1 MDLLG
6 QSALLVG
13 VVSLGLG
20 SSVLARNIRNKLF
33 LAYAFVCFGVS
44 LWALSFFLERLIG
57 YGLFYRWHL
66 IMNVWLAPLGLS
78 FIRVLS
84 RSQDL
89 FSRRLFDLSLF
100 GAIGLTAAIILDLDA
115 HPGVANLII
124 FAPTLIFL
132 QTFQLIWFDRKFK
145 GNLKRIP
152 RLVGL
157 GTSLGRRTLI
167 YLGSW
172 IVLATSVM
180 DHVKFLGTVIPSIG
194 NIALTFYLF
203 FLSQAITQQRFLN
216 FGALLT
222 RFLIVLIMALILTGV
237 YSLLFAYIEGNT
249 PIFFLNSFI
258 LSFALLMMLDP
269 LQAFVRFLASRF
281 VTQEHRKLEQTL
293 RDAQRRLMGIVERDA
308 LVKEVFL
315 FLNQVLRPS
324 RTAFFMLDS
333 AGTRYQRVR
342 WVENYP
348 ESARETKF
356 EVPRELLRNHPL
368 LTQAEAMRKKGEFPI
383 LLEQI
388 LENEV
393 DRAASRTQRERYRG
407 LIESMHALGCNLL
420 IPLSDDQQVLAFLAL
435 EVEAPPEGWGSNW
448 GFLRIIQPYFSS
460 VAETLQNLDVYAR
473 QREKE
478 RLATLGVMAAGLAHE
493 IRNPLG
499 AIKGAAQFLDP
510 TADRPESRFLRIIVE
525 EVDRLNRVVSEFL
538 DYSKPASQ
546 EMQSVNLGKLLER
559 TLELI
564 RTNAPENVTI
574 TFTQPESAI
583 MIRAAADQMQQVF
596 LNLVQNSLN
605 ALRESKAGRIEV
617 TLTELSPRKQV
628 RVTVQD
634 NGPGIRR
641 ENLDKLFIPFFT
653 TSPSGTGLGLSICQ
667 KIVEAHTGR
676 IEVAT
681 EEGRYASF
689 NVILPRLETTL
700 EAGVRTRE
708 A

>member
-20 SSVLARNIRNKLF
+20 SSVLTRNIRNKLF

-44 LWALSFFLERLIG
+44 LWALSFFLERLVG
-57 YGLFYRWHL
+57 YGFFYRAHL

-100 GAIGLTAAIILDLDA
+100 GAIGLTAAVILDLDSQ
-115 HPGVANLII
+115 PWVSNLVI
-124 FAPTLIFL
+124 FAPSVIFL
-132 QTFQLIWFDRKFK
+132 QTFQLIWFDQKFK

-157 GTSLGRRTLI
+157 GSGLGRRTLI
-167 YLGSW
+167 YFGSW

-258 LSFALLMMLDP
+258 LSFLLLMMLDP

-281 VTQEHRKLEQTL
+281 VTQENRKLEQTL
-293 RDAQRRLMGIVERDA
+293 RDAQRRLIGVVDRDA

-315 FLNQVLRPS
+315 FLDQVLRPT
-324 RTAFFMLDS
+324 RTAFFMLES

-342 WVENYP
+342 WVESYP
-348 ESARETKF
+348 ESERAAAF
-356 EVPRELLRNHPL
+356 DAPRELLRNHPL
-368 LTQAEAMRKKGEFPI
+368 LAQAEMMRKKGEFPI

-388 LENEV
+388 LENELA
-393 DRAASRTQRERYRG
+393 RSASRTQRERYRG
-407 LIESMHALGCNLL
+407 LIEAMHALGCNLL

-448 GFLRIIQPYFSS
+448 GFLRVIQPYFDS
-460 VAETLQNLDVYAR
+460 VSETLQNLDVYAR

-510 TADRPESRFLRIIVE
+510 TTERPESRFLRIIIE

-538 DYSKPASQ
+538 DYSKPTSTQ
-546 EMQSVNLGKLLER
+546 MQSVNLGNLLER

-564 RTNAPENVTI
+564 RTNTPENISIV
-574 TFTQPESAI
+574 FSQSPSP
-583 MIRAAADQMQQVF
+583 MMVKAAADQLQQVF
-596 LNLVQNSLN
+596 LNLIQNSLN
-605 ALRESKAGRIEV
+605 ALKDAPSGRIEV
-617 TLTELSPRKQV
+617 ILVELSARKQI

-634 NGPGIRR
+634 NGPGIKR

-667 KIVEAHTGR
+667 KIVEAHSGR

-681 EEGRYASF
+681 EEGKFASF
-689 NVILPRLETTL
+689 QVILPRLENTL
-700 EAGVRTRE
+700 EKSAEGR